1 MEHQFVHC
9 AFLPLP
15 CDRHQTDDDRF
26 LLVVASGVH
35 CSVLFFFLFSGVGG
49 REEGGGHLFV
59 NLHLPSRNEQ
69 RHNGMY
75 ESDFTYSM
83 VEAVTACLG
92 LVWKSSETAFV
103 AFVNTTETV
112 I

>member
-35 CSVLFFFLFSGVGG
+35 CSGFFFFSGVAG
-49 REEGGGHLFV
+49 EGEGHLFV

-83 VEAVTACLG
+83 VEAVRGCVG
-92 LVWKSSETAFV
+92 LVWKSTETAFV
-103 AFVNTTETV
+103 VFVSTTETV